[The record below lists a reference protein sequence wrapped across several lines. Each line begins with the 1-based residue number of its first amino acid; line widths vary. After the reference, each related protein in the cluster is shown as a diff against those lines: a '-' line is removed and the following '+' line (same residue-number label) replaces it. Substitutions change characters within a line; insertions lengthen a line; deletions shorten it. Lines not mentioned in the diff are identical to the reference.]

1 MAKPKLIVIGAG
13 PGGLAAAM
21 RLAKSGYDVHVYEA
35 EAIPG
40 GRMRGFSKDGYDF
53 DTGPTILQVP
63 RVYHELFNECGLKLD
78 DYVTF
83 KRVNPNTR
91 LKFWDKSVL
100 DLTSDLDAFKAQ
112 LAAWRSDLPEAFDR
126 WYTEHVR
133 KNVVGYGPY
142 LGTPVRS
149 ILGYLKPDEIIKALS
164 FRPWETLYDHFWNFF
179 KDERLVYALSY
190 PSKYLGMHPTKCA
203 SVFSLVAWLEFNDG
217 IWHPAGGF
225 RALSRGMAKAAS
237 DLGVTIH
244 YRTPVAQVL
253 TSQNRVRGVQLENGQ
268 EVAADIVLTNA
279 DFGYALNNILTP
291 EQRGPYTVQKLNKM
305 RFSCSTFMLY
315 LGVDKVYPNAPHH
328 QLYLSEH
335 IRSKESPYVDD
346 SALDDTDPSFYVCN
360 PTVIDPGNA
369 PEGHSTLYV
378 LVPIPNTSHN
388 VDWAANQQRYRDLIV
403 KRMAELGYDDV
414 AEHIVSETCFVAETW
429 QDDYRTHMGAVFNLG
444 HDWGQL
450 GPFRPHIRA
459 DWLPGLYFVGGAV
472 HPGSGLLTILESA
485 KSSVHFIGEDYPV
498 TK

>member
-1 MAKPKLIVIGAG
+1 
-13 PGGLAAAM
+13 
-21 RLAKSGYDVHVYEA
+21 
-35 EAIPG
+35 
-40 GRMRGFSKDGYDF
+40 
-53 DTGPTILQVP
+53 
-63 RVYHELFNECGLKLD
+63 
-78 DYVTF
+78 
-83 KRVNPNTR
+83 
-91 LKFWDKSVL
+91 
-100 DLTSDLDAFKAQ
+100 
-112 LAAWRSDLPEAFDR
+112 
-126 WYTEHVR
+126 
-133 KNVVGYGPY
+133 

-190 PSKYLGMHPTKCA
+190 PSKYLGMHPTRCA

-217 IWHPAGGF
+217 IWHPEGGF

-244 YRTPVAQVL
+244 YNTPVAQVL
-253 TSQNRVRGVQLENGQ
+253 TSQNRVRGVQLENGR

-315 LGVDKVYPNAPHH
+315 LGIDKVYPDAPHH

-360 PTVIDPGNA
+360 PTLIDRGNA

-378 LVPIPNTSHN
+378 LVPIPNTSHKI
-388 VDWAANQQRYRDLIV
+388 DWAANQQRYRDLII
-403 KRMAELGYDDV
+403 KRMVELGYDDV
-414 AEHIVSETCFVAETW
+414 ADHIVSETCFVAETW